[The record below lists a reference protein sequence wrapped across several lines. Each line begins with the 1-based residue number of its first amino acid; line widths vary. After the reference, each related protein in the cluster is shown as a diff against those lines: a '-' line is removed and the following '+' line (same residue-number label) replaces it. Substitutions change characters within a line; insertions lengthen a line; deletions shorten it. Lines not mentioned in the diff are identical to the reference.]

1 MKTKLLFTLLCVLVP
16 AISNAEIIYR
26 VEQIDMPQTEPVS
39 SNNRHALSNIYY
51 IGASYNYT
59 MWQDYTTDTNVYLD
73 GKNTSSF
80 DIVAGLRLYDT
91 FRIEANYINAN
102 AKWNALSFDSHIA
115 TMNFI
120 WDARI
125 DSVYRMFNTQ
135 MLVPYVGF
143 GAGAAWNSANNGND
157 MARDTSAVAVAMA
170 GIGIEFNNIFALDF
184 GYKYIYMFDADNTVV
199 PDFAPT
205 AHQFRAGA
213 RIHF

>member
-1 MKTKLLFTLLCVLVP
+1 MRTKLLFTLLCVLVP

-91 FRIEANYINAN
+91 FRIEAISG
-102 AKWNALSFDSHIA
+102 LS
-115 TMNFI
+115 
-120 WDARI
+120 
-125 DSVYRMFNTQ
+125 
-135 MLVPYVGF
+135 P
-143 GAGAAWNSANNGND
+143 
-157 MARDTSAVAVAMA
+157 
-170 GIGIEFNNIFALDF
+170 NI
-184 GYKYIYMFDADNTVV
+184 
-199 PDFAPT
+199 
-205 AHQFRAGA
+205 
-213 RIHF
+213 